1 MPIYGALDVGS
12 NSVRLLV
19 GEVEGGRVRPLLQ
32 DLESSRLM
40 AGFKDGRLSPDSI
53 NRTLA
58 AAGRLLEKAQRYP
71 LKNFLAVATSAA
83 REAVNA
89 GELLDRLEAR
99 LNLRVEVIGGEE
111 EARLTFK
118 GVRAGLKGKVKEPVV
133 VVDVGG
139 GSTEFAWEEDGRLNL
154 RSVPLGAVR
163 CTERATSL
171 KEIEETLAPV
181 LQELRRQQG
190 LYPVEFLNDK
200 VDPGRGASI
209 SSAGWSVVGCGGT
222 ATTLGALEL
231 GLKKYNPEL
240 VHGLSLP
247 QGKVGYW
254 LKKLASL
261 PLESRRKLAGLQP
274 ERADIIV
281 AGVTIL
287 EAILRGLNAGEII
300 ISEADLLWGL
310 LLKAAGE
317 E

>member
-1 MPIYGALDVGS
+1 MPVYGALDIGS

-19 GEVEGGRVRPLLQ
+19 GEVDGGRVRPLLQ

-40 AGFKDGRLSPDSI
+40 AGFKERRLAPESI
-53 NRTLA
+53 TRTVA
-58 AAGRLLEKAQRYP
+58 AAGRLLEKARRFP

-83 REAVNA
+83 REAFNA
-89 GELLDRLEAR
+89 KELLDRFEAQ
-99 LNLRVEVIGGEE
+99 LNLKVEVIEGEE
-111 EARLTFK
+111 EAYLTFK
-118 GVRAGLKGKVKEPVV
+118 GVRAGLEGAVKEPLV

-139 GSTEFAWEEDGRLNL
+139 GSTEFAWEEKGRLNL

-163 CTERATSL
+163 CTERATAL
-171 KEIEETLAPV
+171 EEIEEILSPV
-181 LQELRRQQG
+181 LEDLR
-190 LYPVEFLNDK
+190 
-200 VDPGRGASI
+200 GRFQPSPFKPSLPSGSWTVI
-209 SSAGWSVVGCGGT
+209 GTGGT
-222 ATTLGALEL
+222 ATTLAALEL
-231 GLKKYNPEL
+231 GLKEYRSDL

-247 QGKVGYW
+247 WKRVNYW
-254 LKKLASL
+254 LKRLASL
-261 PLESRRKLAGLQP
+261 PVELRRKLPGLQP

-287 EAILRGLNAGEII
+287 EAILRGLEAQRLM